1 VEPDNLIESL
11 LKQQGSGRLLP
22 RGLLSQ
28 LQLKKV
34 SLLATTFCGFFWL
47 LQWLAVETNQHE
59 FK

>member
-22 RGLLSQ
+22 LGLLSQ